1 MFSDVTYLDPVLRG
15 LILPAVGLAWVILL
29 IRVNGLRS
37 LSKMTNFD
45 FVMTVALGS
54 LLAGF
59 SQATDWSG
67 AVQPALAMAAL
78 FAAQFSAAWIR
89 QRSDTVEMLLANKPE
104 ILMRDGTV
112 FDAAL
117 KRTRVSRSDLI
128 SKLREAN
135 VLEPERVRA
144 VVLEETGDVS
154 VLHGD
159 RLDETL
165 LEGTRTPDQAVTA
178 RSRPNCP

>member
-1 MFSDVTYLDPVLRG
+1 MFSDAPYLDPVLRG

-89 QRSDTVEMLLANKPE
+89 QRSDTAEMLLANKPE